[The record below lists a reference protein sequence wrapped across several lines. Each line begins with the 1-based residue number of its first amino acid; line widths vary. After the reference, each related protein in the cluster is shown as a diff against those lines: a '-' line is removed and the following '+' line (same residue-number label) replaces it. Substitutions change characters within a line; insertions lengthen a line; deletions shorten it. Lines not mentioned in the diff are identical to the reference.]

1 MTTLEQ
7 LIKIPPPDELYHYTS
22 QPGLLGILNS
32 DALWASKI
40 HYLNDSTEFRIA
52 LDLAKEVLNERLE
65 QEVDA
70 RNREKIECL
79 LGNIPTIQK
88 INICV
93 VSLSQKRDL
102 LSQWRA
108 YGGSVGGLSIGFKS
122 SNLMARASKQGFYL
136 VRCVYDQSK
145 QRQII
150 SELID
155 ECLAVE
161 FNTIPTKV
169 DPNFPRTIFVLH
181 TGGDF
186 TRKLA
191 ATAPILKHPSFEEED
206 EWRLISEK
214 GLNLSS
220 LSFRPGG
227 SMLTPYFDFQLGD
240 KRDYLGSI
248 TVGPNPHPDL
258 ANDAVQMLLGKY
270 GIANETKIFETGIPF
285 RNW

>member
-1 MTTLEQ
+1 MTILED
-7 LIKIPPPDELYHYTS
+7 LKNIRPPDELYHYTS
-22 QPGLLGILNS
+22 QLGLLGILKS
-32 DALWASKI
+32 DTLWASKI

-52 LDLAKEVLNERLE
+52 LDLAKEVLNERLVK
-65 QEVDA
+65 EVGA

-79 LGNIPTIQK
+79 LDDIPTIQK
-88 INICV
+88 INVCV
-93 VSLSQKRDL
+93 VSLSQNRDL

-108 YGGSVGGLSIGFKS
+108 YGGSVGGFSIGFKS
-122 SNLMARASKQGFYL
+122 STLLACASNQGFNL

-161 FNTIPTKV
+161 FNTIPSEV
-169 DPNFPRTIFVLH
+169 DPNRPRTILVLH

-186 TRKLA
+186 SRKLA
-191 ATAPILKHPSFEEED
+191 ATAPILKHPSYEEED

-214 GLNLSS
+214 GLNSSS

-227 SMLTPYFDFQLGD
+227 SMLTPYFEFILGD

-258 ANDAVQMLLGKY
+258 ANDAILMLLSKY
-270 GIANETKIFETGIPF
+270 GIANETKIIETGIPF